1 MNRAS
6 GLDSESSSEDD
17 DDMDS
22 VFCLTLLGYLNGCGQ
37 VERQR
42 GGSRPGKAPNK
53 DRRRL
58 YPKLLFE
65 DYWGEAPV
73 YDGKHFRRTFRMPR
87 ELFDKIHAK
96 VARHDTYFKQK
107 RNAAKLLGFTS
118 LQQVVAAV
126 RMLTS
131 GASAHVLDDKF
142 RLTESTAIE
151 NLLRFCSAIISI
163 YEPQVLRSPNVSE
176 LERLLQDE
184 IADGFPGCI
193 GLK

>member
-1 MNRAS
+1 MVADKLKGNEVAQDLEKRQTRIGEDCTRSCCLKIIGVKPPCTMANT
-6 GLDSESSSEDD
+6 LD
-17 DDMDS
+17 
-22 VFCLTLLGYLNGCGQ
+22 
-37 VERQR
+37 
-42 GGSRPGKAPNK
+42 
-53 DRRRL
+53 
-58 YPKLLFE
+58 
-65 DYWGEAPV
+65 
-73 YDGKHFRRTFRMPR
+73 
-87 ELFDKIHAK
+87 